1 MGQAVPEM
9 IAKAGGENLR
19 LPFHAAESTGMDNPI
34 TITLKI
40 VAVGVRRLREFS
52 TAQMI

>member
-1 MGQAVPEM
+1 M

-19 LPFHAAESTGMDNPI
+19 LPFHAAESTGMNHPI

-40 VAVGVRRLREFS
+40 VAVGMTRLWKLS
-52 TAQMI
+52 TT